1 MGGESQCV
9 WGDSGEGSATMKEIT
24 IIGGGLAG
32 LSLGVYLKKLDIPV
46 KLYEAGKYPKHKVC
60 GEFICGVSEEV
71 LHEMGMDNI
80 ITDSTHHHEML
91 WAIGDE
97 EVSRRETPHV
107 AWGLSRYKLD
117 LDLAEMLT
125 MLGGEL
131 MLGKRVKL
139 DEFKTEGLIRGVG
152 KSKAMGS
159 QEWIGLKVHAC
170 DVNELAGLEMHVG
183 EAGYMGLC
191 EVEGARVNCCG
202 LFKVNKELKG
212 KGSEMI
218 LNYLRANGLND
229 LRDRIKSWEIDEESF
244 SATAGFSLG
253 QQAVGNDF
261 CIGDAAYL
269 IPPFT
274 GNGMSM
280 AIESAYIAGNQIKRY
295 TEGEMSWGKCRAQ
308 YQQEISTHF
317 KKRMRLAMALHP
329 LLFKKASITLLKNTV
344 KMRVLPFDYL
354 FRQLRTP

>member
-1 MGGESQCV
+1 
-9 WGDSGEGSATMKEIT
+9 MKAVT

-32 LSLGVYLKKLDIPV
+32 LSLGVYLRKLDIPV
-46 KLYEAGKYPKHKVC
+46 KLYEAGRYPKHKVC
-60 GEFICGVSEEV
+60 GEFICGVSKEV

-91 WAIGDE
+91 WAIRDE
-97 EVSRRETPHV
+97 VVARRETPQV

-117 LDLAEMLT
+117 LDLAERFT
-125 MLGGEL
+125 TLGGEL
-131 MLGKRVKL
+131 ILGKRVKL
-139 DEFKTEGLIRGVG
+139 DEFQPEGLVRGAG

-170 DVNELAGLEMHVG
+170 NVKELEGLEMHVG

-218 LNYLRANGLND
+218 LNYLRANGLHA
-229 LRDRIKSWEIDEESF
+229 LRERMQGWQMDEESF

-253 QQAVGNDF
+253 QQAAGNDF

-280 AIESAYIAGNQIKRY
+280 AIESAYIAGNKIKRY
-295 TEGEMSWGKCRAQ
+295 AEGEMSWEECRLQ
-308 YQQEISTHF
+308 YQKEVYNHF
-317 KKRMRLAMALHP
+317 RKRMRLAMVLHP
-329 LLFKKASITLLKNTV
+329 LLFKKGGLTFLENAA